1 MNIIS
6 VIYRHLFIIDNFP
19 MITGRYENILDDS
32 ITFIIISSY
41 LRTMFRL
48 QFVNEYCLVITVNIL
63 LIELIDLQFN
73 LNLFLQ
79 AATVIS

>member
-63 LIELIDLQFN
+63 LIELIDLQIN